1 VSALPFFHVYG
12 MTVGLITA
20 VLAASEIVMVPDPRD
35 LDLIMQVVENEKITL
50 FPGVP
55 TMYSALMNHQRI
67 GDYRFSAVKACLS
80 AGAALPLEVAKKFRA
95 VTGAHLVEGYGLT
108 ECSPLVCGN
117 PVMGRHK
124 AGSIGVPIPNTTV
137 TIVSLEAND
146 EGIYHK
152 LDTGEEGE
160 IVVTGPQ
167 VMAGY
172 WQQEEETKLTIDST
186 GALHTGDIGTMD
198 EDGYVYVVDRKKD
211 LIIAS
216 GYNIVPREV
225 EEVLY
230 SHPKVMEAA
239 VAGVPDA
246 RRGETVKAYIVLWD
260 GETST
265 RDEIRAFCKENLA
278 PYKVPALVEF
288 RNALPKSQVG
298 KVLRRLLVEEDLARA
313 AEDSPVAD

>member
-1 VSALPFFHVYG
+1 MAALPFFHVYG

-35 LDLIMQVVENEKITL
+35 LDLIMQVIDNEKVTL

-55 TMYSALMNHQRI
+55 TMYSALMNHPRI

-80 AGAALPLEVAKKFRA
+80 AGAALPSEVANRFRD

-117 PVMGRHK
+117 PIMGRHK
-124 AGSIGVPIPNTTV
+124 AGSIGVPIPNTRV
-137 TIVSLEAND
+137 AIVSLEPND
-146 EGIYHK
+146 AGVYEE
-152 LDTGEEGE
+152 LDIGEEGE
-160 IVVTGPQ
+160 IVATGPQ

-186 GALHTGDIGTMD
+186 GALHTGDIGRMD

-246 RRGETVKAYIVLWD
+246 KRGETVKAYIVLWE
-260 GETST
+260 GQTST

-278 PYKVPALVEF
+278 PYKVPTLVEF
-288 RNALPKSQVG
+288 RSALPKSQVG
-298 KVLRRLLVEEDLARA
+298 KVLRRLLVEEELAKA
-313 AEDSPVAD
+313 AENPSAAS